1 MSVNRVAHVGLHVTD
16 LEAAVNHYA
25 NVLGLVVSDRREGE
39 VYLRTPEDQDHHVL
53 MLKASD
59 SAGLDHV
66 GLKVNRPEDV
76 EEIEKLVER
85 TGTRA
90 VRVAEN
96 EEAGQGEGIR
106 FIVPSG
112 QTFEVVYHVDKL
124 GYLSGMENPDP
135 VPDESAFGRALLSR
149 LDHLLISTA
158 DAEENSKFFREV
170 LDFGTSETLR
180 DPSGKL
186 LASWMYCTNTMH
198 DVAMSP
204 GPNGGLHH
212 VAFWVDSRADLVRAV
227 NLLKKNGVRTFDYA
241 MTRHGVSGATTIYF
255 HDPAGNRNEIFHG
268 PYFTPGAPNRVQEVA
283 WDMENFPRGVF
294 YYEREMDMKFFEDL
308 T

>member
-1 MSVNRVAHVGLHVTD
+1 MSVIKVAHVGLHVTD
-16 LEAAVNHYA
+16 LEASVNYYT
-25 NVLGLVVSDRREGE
+25 NLLGLIVSERREGE
-39 VYLRTPEDQDHHVL
+39 VYLRALDDQDHHAIV
-53 MLKASD
+53 LKASD

-66 GLKVNRPEDV
+66 GLKVNRPEDI

-85 TGTRA
+85 TGTR
-90 VRVAEN
+90 VSRVADQ

-106 FIVPSG
+106 FVVPSG
-112 QTFEVVYHVDKL
+112 QIFEVVYHVDKL
-124 GYLSGMENPDP
+124 GYASGMENPDP
-135 VPDESAFGRALLSR
+135 VPDQSIFRGVGVSR
-149 LDHLLISTA
+149 LDHLLISTQ
-158 DAEENSKFFREV
+158 DAEENTKFFTEI
-170 LDFGTSETLR
+170 LDFGVSETLR

-186 LASWMYCTNTMH
+186 LASWTYCTNTMH

-241 MTRHGVSGATTIYF
+241 ITRHGVSGGTTVYF
-255 HDPAGNRNEIFHG
+255 HDPSGNRLEIFHN
-268 PYFTPGAPNRVQEVA
+268 PYFTPGAPNRMKEIV